1 MNIPRAS
8 QPCVSTTDCWKG
20 IGSHQKRV
28 DIIAKQLTGNQNVFK
43 NILAHTTVAF
53 EERVNQ
59 WAFEANT
66 RLGKLFDEVVTDFH
80 SRFDNDEVED
90 GSKKAF
96 RERLLQAVEEAQEA
110 IKGPLK
116 AEIEEVKKYD

>member
-1 MNIPRAS
+1 M
-8 QPCVSTTDCWKG
+8 
-20 IGSHQKRV
+20 
-28 DIIAKQLTGNQNVFK
+28 
-43 NILAHTTVAF
+43 
-53 EERVNQ
+53 NQ

-90 GSKKAF
+90 ESKKAF
-96 RERLLQAVEEAQEA
+96 REKLLQAVEEAQEA

>member
-1 MNIPRAS
+1 M
-8 QPCVSTTDCWKG
+8 
-20 IGSHQKRV
+20 GSHQKRV

-43 NILAHTTVAF
+43 NILAHTTDAF
-53 EERVNQ
+53 EEHVKH
-59 WAFEANT
+59 WAFEANN

-80 SRFDNDEVED
+80 SCSDNDEVED
-90 GSKKAF
+90 ESKKAF
-96 RERLLQAVEEAQEA
+96 RQKLLQAVEEAQEA